1 MRIGFVAEPY
11 EESHASGMGFVVSEL
26 LTHMLAQGAK
36 HEFVVY
42 STKPVSHDF
51 ILGDYRTVQLPR
63 GFLRKLFWFSRM
75 PHEVDALLF
84 VAPLL
89 PLIVPKA
96 IRPIIICQELASQ
109 KIRPAGIRE
118 IAFAFVRDRV
128 LMPLCL
134 QRAAV
139 IAAAS
144 EATRHDLR
152 LFYRV
157 PESKMQVV
165 YDGFQDLSRFEVD
178 APQIDQALKPYFFFA
193 GKVKYRKNVHS
204 IVSAFI
210 EFKKRTGAPA
220 HLVIA
225 GDYGG
230 EYYEK
235 IVRQLREADIE
246 SAIHFVGYA
255 SGPQL
260 YSFYK
265 QALAVV
271 FPSINE
277 GFGMPIIEAMSVGT
291 PVITSNI
298 SSMAEAA
305 GNAALLV
312 DPHDARDIARA
323 MEQIYA
329 DTALREKLRKKGYER
344 AKQFSWPKAAR
355 ELLSLVEQNER

>member
-11 EESHASGMGFVVSEL
+11 EEKNASGMGFVVSEL
-26 LTHMLAQGAK
+26 LTNMLVQGTK
-36 HEFVVY
+36 HEFTVY
-42 STKPVSHDF
+42 STKPVSKNF
-51 ILGDYRTVQLPR
+51 IPGDYRTVQLPR
-63 GFLRKLFWFSRM
+63 GFLRKILWFWRM
-75 PHEVDALLF
+75 PQEVDVLLF

-89 PLIVPKA
+89 PLIAPKS
-96 IRPIIICQELASQ
+96 IRSIVICQELASQ
-109 KIRPAGIRE
+109 KIRPRGFVDTL
-118 IAFAFVRDRV
+118 FAFIRDRV
-128 LMPLCL
+128 LMPMCIR
-134 QRAAV
+134 RAEV
-139 IAAAS
+139 IVAAS
-144 EATRHDLR
+144 HATEQDL
-152 LFYRV
+152 LKFYNV
-157 PESKMQVV
+157 PKQKLKVV
-165 YDGFQDLSRFEVD
+165 YDGFQDLSRFEVG

-193 GKVKYRKNVHS
+193 GKVKYRKNVHG

-210 EFKKRTGAPA
+210 EFKKRTGASA

-235 IVRQLREADIE
+235 IVRQLREADME
-246 SAIHFVGYA
+246 SATHFIGYA

-312 DPHDARDIARA
+312 DPHDAGDIARA

-355 ELLSLVEQNER
+355 ELLSLVEQNEC